1 MIRFPVYRATGTTT
15 RVGNLV
21 AGTNVTLTETTVGNV
36 TTVTVASTGGGGG
49 GGAPTNA
56 KYLTL
61 ATDATLTQERVFTP
75 SARFSYVDGGAG
87 ASYALDLNVTGV
99 SAGSYTY
106 ASITVDAYGRVTAAS
121 SGTAPV
127 TTTVT
132 VDAGELTNTGT
143 STAAVLGLANAG
155 TAGTYAYPSS
165 MTTDTFG
172 RVTSVTGGSA
182 PVTTTVAVDA
192 GELTNTGTSTAAVL
206 GLANAGTAGTY
217 SYPASMTTDAF
228 GRVTSVTPGTA
239 PISSHSSLSNLDWVN
254 SGHTGLAYGVAAW
267 NSAGAATV
275 VNATADETMLIRRG
289 GVLQWVPLIVGVTFL
304 TGDTGTDGVYVQST
318 PAEYFT
324 GTVV

>member
-1 MIRFPVYRATGTTT
+1 MANNRFVLHRTVRTA
-15 RVGNLV
+15 RLFQ
-21 AGTNVTLTETTVGNV
+21 GTNVTITEVNNGDYLDV
-36 TTVTVASTGGGGG
+36 TINASGGGGG

-61 ATDATLTQERVFTP
+61 GTDATLTDERVFTP

-127 TTTVT
+127 TSVSGTTGRV
-132 VDAGELTNTGT
+132 T
-143 STAAVLGLANAG
+143 STGGTTPVVDLATAG

-165 MTTDTFG
+165 VTTDAYG
-172 RVTSVTGGSA
+172 RVTG
-182 PVTTTVAVDA
+182 
-192 GELTNTGTSTAAVL
+192 LT
-206 GLANAGTAGTY
+206 AGTAPVAPPAPATTVVTET
-217 SYPASMTTDAF
+217 SYGQSSAT
-228 GRVTSVTPGTA
+228 GTA
-239 PISSHSSLSNLDWVN
+239 TTYAREDHTHGTPALPAHNTLSNLAWIN
-254 SGHTGLAYGVAAW
+254 AGHTGVSTAVAAW
-267 NSAGAATV
+267 NGGAAATV
-275 VNATADETMLIRRG
+275 VQATADETMLVRRAG
-289 GVLQWVPLIVGVTFL
+289 TLQWVPLIVGVTFL
-304 TGDTGTDGVYVQST
+304 TGDTGTDGVYVQDT